1 MSSGWSKSTVVENH
15 FLAPGLHR
23 VTLDVPQ
30 KISKAFHTPGQYHRV
45 RVTEGD
51 EAFFAIASEPHAARF
66 DYLVKESNGV
76 AGEWLRL
83 KPGAHVEVGMPEGP
97 GFPLER
103 AKGHPLLLVGTGTG
117 WGPLWSVV
125 KTLRPRR
132 AEFGEV
138 HALYGVDSEAQLGWR
153 DQWPVL
159 AKEGVEIHAV
169 LDRAD
174 PKWQGRTGRVQH
186 HVAPLARPGMLAFL
200 CGHPAMVSDVT
211 AILGEKGVPADRV
224 FLNVPSL

>member
-1 MSSGWSKSTVVENH
+1 MSSGWSKSTLVENQ

-45 RVTEGD
+45 RVASGD
-51 EAFFAIASEPHAARF
+51 DAFFAIASEPQATRF
-66 DYLVKESNGV
+66 DYLVKESAGV

-83 KPGAHVEVGMPEGP
+83 EPGAHVEVGMPEGP

-103 AKGHPLLLVGTGTG
+103 ARGSPLLLVGTGTG

-125 KTLRPRR
+125 KALRQRR

-138 HALYGVDSEAQLGWR
+138 QALYGVDSEPHLAWNE
-153 DQWPVL
+153 QWPAL
-159 AKEGVEIHAV
+159 AAEGVHIHGV
-169 LDRAD
+169 LDRPGEAW
-174 PKWQGRTGRVQH
+174 KGRTGRVQH

-211 AILGEKGVPADRV
+211 AILGQKGVPADRV
-224 FLNVPSL
+224 FLNVPTL